1 MKPLFSFFCLC
12 FLVVFSSN
20 GQIQQGEASFYKDAF
35 EGRKTA
41 SGELFQQALPTA
53 AHRSLAFGTKLKI
66 TNKANGKTAEVT
78 VNDRGPY
85 IRNRIIDVSKS
96 VAEQLGFVED
106 GTTQVEIEVLEF
118 PSQTEAEK
126 DDTYLGEVNSTPKNE
141 TKEKLEEELLTADI
155 EQKLIAQIQKQAK
168 QEQFFNL
175 KAGRV
180 KPSFYAVQLAS
191 FSEASNALSLGKEL
205 EKSYKEQVTLR
216 YKLLDKKALYTLIL
230 GKLENRNQAEKL
242 LSQVKD
248 RYPDAFIANLKI

>member
-20 GQIQQGEASFYKDAF
+20 GQIQQGEASFYKDVF

-66 TNKANGKTAEVT
+66 TNKTNGKTAEVT

-118 PSQTEAEK
+118 PSETDE
-126 DDTYLGEVNSTPKNE
+126 TYLGEVNSTPKNE

-155 EQKLIAQIQKQAK
+155 EQKLIAQIQKQAT

-175 KAGRV
+175 KAERV

-242 LSQVKD
+242 LSEVKD